1 MAYTSK
7 VTFLSSAART
17 TSGESGELNLSYGDE
32 ILVFLDVTA
41 VSGTSPT
48 LDVKVQTKGPD
59 GKWYDI
65 ASFAQKTGTGNEA
78 KAITNYGEIL
88 KVVYTIGGT
97 TPSFTFSVTG
107 VVKTRG

>member
-17 TSGESGELNLSYGDE
+17 SSGQSVELNLSYGDE
-32 ILVFLDVTA
+32 VLVFLDVTA

-59 GKWYDI
+59 GKWYEI
-65 ASFAQKTGTGNEA
+65 ASFAQKTAAGNEA

-88 KVVYTIGGT
+88 RVAYTIGGT
-97 TPSFTFSVTG
+97 TPSVTFSVTG